1 MIDKKFTEDIQ
12 AIVQSDNVTDEQVVE
27 GVQLLRRIAP
37 SNMMYM
43 RWAQLANSRP
53 AHIKDHV
60 LKELKKH
67 LAYRLDEL
75 TRDQVRILDIKVQKE
90 VIQTLQAQH
99 TGKRE
104 DHELLP
110 DDIKA
115 LWDDN
120 ASIYKKMKDKFEE
133 CKALNDKMACD
144 RYEVLKVLAELD
156 DTYRKNMKAYDDYV
170 IGEPSD
176 KDAGD
181 TSTEDDSETKQ
192 PKDDEA
198 AKAVGAART
207 YISRNIEKLE
217 GLVAAAAIPD
227 ADADIIKKRDD
238 LLEKIQERVTV
249 LSENKAVISDAITQ
263 RLNAVG
269 IATDAQD

>member
-1 MIDKKFTEDIQ
+1 MIDKKFTVDIQ
-12 AIVQSDNVTDEQVVE
+12 AIVQSETVTDEQIVQ

-53 AHIKDHV
+53 AYIKDHV

-67 LAYRLDEL
+67 LTYRLDEL

-90 VIQTLQAQH
+90 VSQTLQSQH

-104 DHELLP
+104 DHDALP
-110 DDIKA
+110 DEIKA

-120 ASIYKKMKDKFEE
+120 AVLYKKIKDKFEE
-133 CKALNDKMACD
+133 CKALNDQMACD

-156 DTYRKNMKAYDDYV
+156 DTYRKNMKAYDEYV
-170 IGEPSD
+170 IEPS
-176 KDAGD
+176 
-181 TSTEDDSETKQ
+181 TEGAAPKNQEAEGTEELSE
-192 PKDDEA
+192 EA

-217 GLVAAAAIPD
+217 GLVAAAALPD
-227 ADADIIKKRDD
+227 ANDVIIKKRDD
-238 LLEKIQERVTV
+238 VLSKIQERVTV
-249 LSENKAVISDAITQ
+249 LIENKAVISDTITQ

-269 IATDAQD
+269 IVTDAKD

>member
-12 AIVQSDNVTDEQVVE
+12 AIVQSENVTDEQIVQ
-27 GVQLLRRIAP
+27 GVMLLRRIAP
-37 SNMMYM
+37 SNMMYL
-43 RWAQLANSRP
+43 RWAQLASSRP
-53 AHIKDHV
+53 KHIKDHV

-90 VIQTLQAQH
+90 VSQTLQAQH
-99 TGKRE
+99 SGKRE
-104 DHELLP
+104 DHDLLP

-133 CKALNDKMACD
+133 CKAMNDQKACD

-156 DTYRKNMKAYDDYV
+156 DTYRKNMKAYDEYV
-170 IGEPSD
+170 IEPSGEGAAPQGQE
-176 KDAGD
+176 DAG
-181 TSTEDDSETKQ
+181 TPELSEV
-192 PKDDEA
+192 A

-238 LLEKIQERVTV
+238 VLSKIQERVTV
-249 LSENKAVISDAITQ
+249 LIENKTVISDAITQ

-269 IATDAQD
+269 ITTDAQD

>member
-12 AIVQSDNVTDEQVVE
+12 AIVQSETVTDEQIVQ

-53 AHIKDHV
+53 GYIKDHV

-67 LAYRLDEL
+67 LTYRLDDL
-75 TRDQVRILDIKVQKE
+75 TREEVRIMDMKVQNS
-90 VIQTLQAQH
+90 VTAILQTTQ

-104 DHELLP
+104 DHDLLP
-110 DDIKA
+110 DEIKA

>member
-12 AIVQSDNVTDEQVVE
+12 AIVQSETVTDEQIVE

-53 AHIKDHV
+53 AHIKEHV

-104 DHELLP
+104 DHDLLP
-110 DDIKA
+110 DEIKA

-133 CKALNDKMACD
+133 CKALNDQMACD

-156 DTYRKNMKAYDDYV
+156 DTYRKNMKAYDEYV
-170 IGEPSD
+170 IEP
-176 KDAGD
+176 AGD
-181 TSTEDDSETKQ
+181 GDAPQDQETEGTAELSE
-192 PKDDEA
+192 EA

-238 LLEKIQERVTV
+238 LFNKIQERVTV
-249 LSENKAVISDAITQ
+249 LSENKAVIGDALTS

-269 IATDAQD
+269 IGTNAEN

>member
-12 AIVQSDNVTDEQVVE
+12 AIVQSETVTDEQIVE

-90 VIQTLQAQH
+90 VKDTLTAPR

-104 DHELLP
+104 DHDLLP
-110 DDIKA
+110 DEIKA

-133 CKALNDKMACD
+133 CKALNGQLACD

-156 DTYRKNMKAYDDYV
+156 DTYRKNMKAYDEYV
-170 IGEPSD
+170 IESVSD
-176 KDAGD
+176 GDAPQD
-181 TSTEDDSETKQ
+181 QETEGTEELSE
-192 PKDDEA
+192 EA

-238 LLEKIQERVTV
+238 VLGKIQERVTV
-249 LSENKAVISDAITQ
+249 LIENKAVISDAITQ

>member
-12 AIVQSDNVTDEQVVE
+12 AIVQSETVTDEQIVQ

-53 AHIKDHV
+53 GYIKNHV

-67 LAYRLDEL
+67 LTYRLDDL
-75 TRDQVRILDIKVQKE
+75 TREEVRIMDMKVQNS
-90 VIQTLQAQH
+90 VTAILQTTQ

-104 DHELLP
+104 DHDLLP
-110 DDIKA
+110 DEIKA

-120 ASIYKKMKDKFEE
+120 ASTYKKMKDKFEE

-156 DTYRKNMKAYDDYV
+156 DTYRKNMKAYDEYV
-170 IGEPSD
+170 IEPVSD
-176 KDAGD
+176 GAAPQDQGDAG
-181 TSTEDDSETKQ
+181 TTELSE
-192 PKDDEA
+192 DA

-238 LLEKIQERVTV
+238 VLSKIQERVTV
-249 LSENKAVISDAITQ
+249 LIENKAVISDAITQ

>member
-12 AIVQSDNVTDEQVVE
+12 VIVQSENVTDEQIVQ

-43 RWAQLANSRP
+43 RWEQLANSRP
-53 AHIKDHV
+53 KYIKDHV

-75 TRDQVRILDIKVQKE
+75 TRDQVRILDIKVQKD
-90 VIQTLQAQH
+90 VKDTLTAAH

-104 DHELLP
+104 DHDLLP
-110 DDIKA
+110 DEIKA

-133 CKALNDKMACD
+133 CKALNDQMACD

-156 DTYRKNMKAYDDYV
+156 DTYRKNMKAYDEYV
-170 IGEPSD
+170 IEPVSD
-176 KDAGD
+176 GAAPQEQGDAG
-181 TSTEDDSETKQ
+181 TTELSE
-192 PKDDEA
+192 DA

-227 ADADIIKKRDD
+227 ADADIIMKRDD
-238 LLEKIQERVTV
+238 VLSKIQERVTV
-249 LSENKAVISDAITQ
+249 LIENKAVISDAITQ

>member
-37 SNMMYM
+37 RNMMYM

-53 AHIKDHV
+53 AYIKGHV

-67 LAYRLDEL
+67 LTYRLDEL

-90 VIQTLQAQH
+90 VIQTLQAHH

-104 DHELLP
+104 DHDLLP
-110 DDIKA
+110 DEIKA

-133 CKALNDKMACD
+133 CRALSDKMACD

-156 DTYRKNMKAYDDYV
+156 DTYRKNMKAYDEYV
-170 IGEPSD
+170 IEPVSD
-176 KDAGD
+176 GAAPQDQGDAG
-181 TSTEDDSETKQ
+181 TTELSE
-192 PKDDEA
+192 DA

-238 LLEKIQERVTV
+238 VLSKIQERVTV
-249 LSENKAVISDAITQ
+249 LIENKAVISDAITQ
-263 RLNAVG
+263 RLNAIG
-269 IATDAQD
+269 ITTDAED

>member
-12 AIVQSDNVTDEQVVE
+12 AIVQSETVTDEQIVE

-67 LAYRLDEL
+67 LTYRLDEL
-75 TRDQVRILDIKVQKE
+75 TRSDVRVLDIKVQKE
-90 VIQTLQAQH
+90 VKDTLTAAH

-104 DHELLP
+104 DHDLLP
-110 DDIKA
+110 DEIKA

-133 CKALNDKMACD
+133 CKALNDQMACD

-156 DTYRKNMKAYDDYV
+156 DTYRKNMKAYDEYV
-170 IGEPSD
+170 IEP
-176 KDAGD
+176 AGD
-181 TSTEDDSETKQ
+181 GDATQDQETEGTAELSE
-192 PKDDEA
+192 EA

-238 LLEKIQERVTV
+238 LFKKIQERVIV
-249 LSENKAVISDAITQ
+249 LSENKAVIGDALMS

-269 IATDAQD
+269 IGTNAEN

>member
-1 MIDKKFTEDIQ
+1 MIDKKFTEELQ
-12 AIVQSDNVTDEQVVE
+12 SIVQSENVTDEQIVQ
-27 GVQLLRRIAP
+27 GVMLLRRIAP

-53 AHIKDHV
+53 KHIKDHV

-67 LAYRLDEL
+67 LTYRLDEL

-90 VIQTLQAQH
+90 VKDTLTAPH

-104 DHELLP
+104 DHDLLP
-110 DDIKA
+110 DEIKA
-115 LWDDN
+115 LWDNN
-120 ASIYKKMKDKFEE
+120 AVIYKKMKDKFEE
-133 CKALNDKMACD
+133 CKALNDQMACD

-156 DTYRKNMKAYDDYV
+156 DTYRKNMKAYDEYV
-170 IGEPSD
+170 IES
-176 KDAGD
+176 AGD
-181 TSTEDDSETKQ
+181 GDAPQDQETEGTTELSE
-192 PKDDEA
+192 EA

-238 LLEKIQERVTV
+238 VLSKIQERVTV
-249 LSENKAVISDAITQ
+249 LIENKAVISDAITQ

-269 IATDAQD
+269 IATDAED

>member
-12 AIVQSDNVTDEQVVE
+12 VIVQSENVTDEQIVQ

-43 RWAQLANSRP
+43 RWEQLANSRP
-53 AHIKDHV
+53 KYIKDHV

-75 TRDQVRILDIKVQKE
+75 TRDQVRILDIKVQKD
-90 VIQTLQAQH
+90 VKDTLTVPH

-104 DHELLP
+104 DHDLLP
-110 DDIKA
+110 DEIKA

-120 ASIYKKMKDKFEE
+120 AVIYKKIKDKFEE
-133 CKALNDKMACD
+133 CKALNDQQACD

-170 IGEPSD
+170 IDETSD
-176 KDAGD
+176 NDAGD
-181 TSTEDDSETKQ
+181 TSTEDDSENKQ
-192 PKDDEA
+192 LKDDEV

-227 ADADIIKKRDD
+227 ADAGIINKRDD
-238 LLEKIQERVTV
+238 LLKKIQERVTV
-249 LSENKAVISDAITQ
+249 LTDSKAVMGDALTE
-263 RLNAVG
+263 RLNKVG
-269 IATDAQD
+269 IVVNEAD